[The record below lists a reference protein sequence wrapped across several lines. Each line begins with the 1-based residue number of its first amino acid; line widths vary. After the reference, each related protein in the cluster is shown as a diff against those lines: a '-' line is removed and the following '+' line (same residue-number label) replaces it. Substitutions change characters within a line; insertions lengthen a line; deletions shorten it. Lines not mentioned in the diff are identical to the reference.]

1 MFEEQKRKVRR
12 IPIRKRIK
20 LGYKEPIHLAYT
32 TDFSED
38 GIGIE
43 TLINFD
49 VNSIVIAE
57 IYLDDKEPIRF
68 KGEIIRISDEGSE
81 SLSKSK
87 IGLKIKNVS
96 IELQRYYKNVLDKH
110 KKQWI
115 KSRK

>member
-1 MFEEQKRKVRR
+1 MFEEQKRKIRR
-12 IPIRKRIK
+12 IPIKKRIK

-43 TLINFD
+43 TQINFD
-49 VNSIVIAE
+49 VNSIVTNE
-57 IYLDDKEPIRF
+57 MYLDDKEPIRF
-68 KGEIIRISDEGSE
+68 KAEIVRISDEGSG
-81 SLSKSK
+81 SLSKSE
-87 IGLKIKNVS
+87 IGLKIISSS
-96 IELQRYYKNVLDKH
+96 IELQRFYKNILDKY

>member
-1 MFEEQKRKVRR
+1 MIEEQKRKVRR
-12 IPIRKRIK
+12 VPIRKRIK

-38 GIGIE
+38 GIAIE
-43 TLINFD
+43 TQINFD
-49 VNSIVIAE
+49 VNSIVTAE
-57 IYLDDKEPIRF
+57 MYLDDKEPIRF

-87 IGLKIKNVS
+87 IGLKITNVS

>member
-12 IPIRKRIK
+12 ITIRKRIK

-43 TLINFD
+43 TQINFD

-87 IGLKIKNVS
+87 IGLKIISSS
-96 IELQRYYKNVLDKH
+96 IEFQDYYKNILDNH

-115 KSRK
+115 NSRK